1 MRFKDK
7 VTIVT
12 GGAQGLGKAI
22 AEGFGR
28 EGAHVIILDIL
39 EKEAKSVV
47 GEIEHKGGKAVA
59 IGLDATKGQ
68 EVKSAIGNIV
78 EKWGRIDILVNNIG
92 GNEVIPFLES
102 DESIWQ
108 KSLDLNFLVTLRFC
122 HTVLP
127 YMVNQKHGVIVN
139 IASVAG
145 RQPRPMSLVYSA
157 AKAGVI
163 AMTRTLA
170 VAMAPHNIRVNSV
183 SPGTMDNRSR
193 AQRPPEHFEP
203 ILRQVSLGRM
213 SKPEEVAAA
222 VLFLASD
229 EASYIVGQSLH
240 VDGGNC
246 ML

>member
-39 EKEAKSVV
+39 EAEASSTAK
-47 GEIEHKGGKAVA
+47 EIERQGGKAIA

-68 EVKSAIGNIV
+68 EVKSAVGNIV

-102 DESIWQ
+102 DESVWQ
-108 KSLDLNFLVTLRFC
+108 KSLDINLMVPLRFC
-122 HTVLP
+122 QAVLP
-127 YMVNQKHGVIVN
+127 YMVNQKHGVIIN
-139 IASVAG
+139 IASIAG

-170 VAMAPHNIRVNSV
+170 VAMAPYNIRVNSV
-183 SPGTMDNRSR
+183 APGTMDNRSR
-193 AQRPPEHFEP
+193 EQRPPEHFGP
-203 ILRQVSLGRM
+203 ILRQVTLGRM

>member
-12 GGAQGLGKAI
+12 GGARGLGKAI
-22 AEGFGR
+22 AEGFGK
-28 EGAHVIILDIL
+28 EEAHVIILDIL
-39 EKEAKSVV
+39 EEEARSTAK
-47 GEIEHKGGKAVA
+47 EIERKGGKAIA

-108 KSLDLNFLVTLRFC
+108 KSLDINLLVPLRFC
-122 HTVLP
+122 HAVLP
-127 YMVNQKHGVIVN
+127 YMVNQKHGIIVN
-139 IASVAG
+139 IASIAG

-170 VAMAPHNIRVNSV
+170 VAMAPYNIRVNSV
-183 SPGTMDNRSR
+183 APGTMDNRSR
-193 AQRPPEHFEP
+193 EQRPPEHFEP
-203 ILRQVSLGRM
+203 ILRQVTLGRM

-222 VLFLASD
+222 ALFLASD